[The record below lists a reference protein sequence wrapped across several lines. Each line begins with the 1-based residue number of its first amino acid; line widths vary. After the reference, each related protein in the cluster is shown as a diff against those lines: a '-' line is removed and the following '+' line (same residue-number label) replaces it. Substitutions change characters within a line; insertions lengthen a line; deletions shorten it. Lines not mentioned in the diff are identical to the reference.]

1 MCGRY
6 TLTQAGAVPDL
17 FEISELRIVPRFNI
31 APSQESPVIR
41 LDSEGR
47 REGVFLRWGL
57 IPHWMKEKP
66 SGSPMINARVEGL
79 ETKPAFRAA
88 FKYRRCLVPADGF
101 YEWKQMPGRKRKQP
115 YFFQLHDRALFAF
128 AGLWEHFEKNGEAV
142 ESFTILTC
150 DANHLVAKVHDRMP
164 VILPP
169 DGYTAWLDSG
179 TEPMVRHRLLA
190 PYDSEAM
197 AFYPVSPRVNSPAND
212 DKACIARW
220 LPNASQ

>member
-17 FEISELRIVPRFNI
+17 FEISELRITPRFNI

-47 REGVFLRWGL
+47 REGALLRWGL

-66 SGSPMINARVEGL
+66 GGSPMINARAEGL
-79 ETKPAFRAA
+79 DTKPAFRAA

-101 YEWKQMPGRKRKQP
+101 FEWKQVPGRKRKQP
-115 YFFQLHDRALFAF
+115 YFFRLHDRALFAF
-128 AGLWEHFEKNGEAV
+128 AGLWEHFEGEGKII

-150 DANHLVAKVHDRMP
+150 DANDLVGKVHDRMP
-164 VILPP
+164 VILPREA
-169 DGYTAWLDSG
+169 YAAWLDFG
-179 TEPMVRHRLLA
+179 TEPDVRHRILA
-190 PYDSEAM
+190 PFDAERMDY
-197 AFYPVSPRVNSPAND
+197 YPVSPRVNSPTND
-212 DKACIARW
+212 DETCIEPW
-220 LPNASQ
+220 SPDASR

>member
-47 REGVFLRWGL
+47 REGVFLRGGL

-88 FKYRRCLVPADGF
+88 FKYRRCLVP
-101 YEWKQMPGRKRKQP
+101 
-115 YFFQLHDRALFAF
+115 
-128 AGLWEHFEKNGEAV
+128 
-142 ESFTILTC
+142 
-150 DANHLVAKVHDRMP
+150 LVAKVHDRMP

-197 AFYPVSPRVNSPAND
+197 DFYPVSPRVNSPAND
-212 DKACIARW
+212 DEACIARW